1 MSINYLFFSRTE
13 CSHSPE
19 PETWEP
25 EERRSRAEKAL
36 CNFGRHQS
44 ASFSSGRR
52 RGWVALRPGA
62 TMLLAVV
69 PVTGLNL
76 GNFVSLRVAGL
87 GRYASAPAIFL
98 EEERGGDVLPVPIP
112 GDAVMAVEQALS
124 PTYSAML
131 EVLLHSQPV
140 SKRDDALFDNVP
152 WVWNPS
158 PQAKRDAFSRFSGR
172 GYPREG
178 YQSPYHLI
186 LDTLRRDGCADV
198 SRVLIERTS
207 MLGGLVVGGCVLLER
222 RLPQA
227 IDSGATRASGAGP
240 AALED
245 GRWWVSD
252 DEGGGGGGSDGSSEP
267 VICECTTDE
276 ALGLA
281 IALRCEVL
289 VEAEVWQAAKTAPK
303 YNTQRGKMRLEVWP
317 RMPDDDDAD
326 ADADGAAASD
336 RDAPV
341 VRLPWELRSA
351 SEVLEMTV
359 EEKALSAL
367 AAGLR
372 LPRARAA
379 TDEALIALL
388 EPLLDET
395 VRRELRV
402 RRALEA
408 GDLGAAAALEAG
420 ASRRGELLAEMRAA
434 VEAERFGEAAELAS
448 QLRVETARR
457 GDVTQDEGSYDRY
470 LDQDDWCAQRLAR
483 ELTPT
488 PTLPLPL
495 PLPLPLHQVRAGA
508 GAGAG
513 GAARYRPAE
522 AGGA

>member
-1 MSINYLFFSRTE
+1 
-13 CSHSPE
+13 
-19 PETWEP
+19 
-25 EERRSRAEKAL
+25 
-36 CNFGRHQS
+36 
-44 ASFSSGRR
+44 
-52 RGWVALRPGA
+52 
-62 TMLLAVV
+62 MLLAVV
-69 PVTGLNL
+69 SVTGLNL
-76 GNFVSLRVAGL
+76 DAFVSLRVVGL

-227 IDSGATRASGAGP
+227 IDSGATRAAGAGP

-252 DEGGGGGGSDGSSEP
+252 DEGGGGDGSSEP

-281 IALRCEVL
+281 LALRCEVL
-289 VEAEVWQAAKTAPK
+289 VETEVWQAARTAPK

-317 RMPDDDDAD
+317 RMPDDPDPDAD
-326 ADADGAAASD
+326 DAAASD
-336 RDAPV
+336 DRAAG

-351 SEVLEMTV
+351 SEVLEMSL

-379 TDEALIALL
+379 TDEALLALL
-388 EPLLDET
+388 EPLLDEA
-395 VRRELRV
+395 VRRELQV

-408 GDLGAAAALEAG
+408 GDLTLTLTLTLTMTLTMTIAPASTLTRCSAH
-420 ASRRGELLAEMRAA
+420 SRRVTWVR
-434 VEAERFGEAAELAS
+434 RRRS
-448 QLRVETARR
+448 RRARR
-457 GDVTQDEGSYDRY
+457 G
-470 LDQDDWCAQRLAR
+470 
-483 ELTPT
+483 
-488 PTLPLPL
+488 
-495 PLPLPLHQVRAGA
+495 
-508 GAGAG
+508 
-513 GAARYRPAE
+513 AAIC
-522 AGGA
+522 